1 MKRLLVV
8 LLILTVGLPA
18 VAQTRMVLGANAGYG
33 LEFITA
39 QDTSLREI
47 VTHLV
52 QVGLYGDFG
61 FLRAGIAYAF
71 TPSKPLSVLI
81 DGVQSA
87 PGLSDGYWQMKMV
100 QMTLLA
106 KLPIPVGPV
115 IVWPTAGLITT
126 VGLYFDVDGDDSADS
141 TYQDFY
147 VAAGVGADI
156 PMTAISFLT
165 AEALFAYNLQ
175 SSAAWY
181 FNSLSWFDFTIK
193 VGAGVR
199 L

>member
-1 MKRLLVV
+1 MKRLLVG
-8 LLILTVGLPA
+8 LLILAVGLPA

-33 LEFITA
+33 MEFITA

-52 QVGLYGDFG
+52 QVGLYGDIG
-61 FLRAGIAYAF
+61 FLRAEIACAF
-71 TPSKPLSVLI
+71 TPSKPLSVMI

-87 PGLSDGYWQMKMV
+87 PGLSDGYWQMR
-100 QMTLLA
+100 TLQVGVLA
-106 KLPIPVGPV
+106 KLPIPVGPAF
-115 IVWPTAGLITT
+115 VWPTVGLITT
-126 VGLYFDVDGDDSADS
+126 VYLYFDVDGDGSADS
-141 TYQDFY
+141 AYEDFY

-175 SSAAWY
+175 SSATWY
-181 FNSLSWFDFTIK
+181 FDSLSWFDFTIK